1 MDLEKGVSG
10 GAPAINGR
18 GGVAQ
23 GDTVARALRKSTE
36 RQQVKT
42 CYNLYMSEIQKAQ
55 SWQDCDTDIKEFVNE
70 LVAKV
75 HSELGDNLVG
85 IYLHGSL
92 AMGGYYRPKSDIDVL
107 IVVNDKLA
115 DSERKSFAQL
125 VAKHAE
131 ARPTTGNVELSVI
144 LSATAKAIPVPIPF
158 EVHYSSEWHDK
169 ILSDDI
175 DYTKNKTDID
185 LQSHLTYVVQ
195 RGICLYGKPINEVF
209 GDINWQIFMEGVL
222 DDFNWIIEDE
232 NILETPFYGVLNMCR
247 VLQLAQE
254 DKHLAHSKDEGGEW
268 ALQNLPEQ
276 FHYTIQQALDAYH
289 SPKQVDE
296 SQRRTNGET
305 WDKEA
310 LLALRDFARSKY
322 EL

>member
-1 MDLEKGVSG
+1 M
-10 GAPAINGR
+10 
-18 GGVAQ
+18 
-23 GDTVARALRKSTE
+23 
-36 RQQVKT
+36 
-42 CYNLYMSEIQKAQ
+42 
-55 SWQDCDTDIKEFVNE
+55 
-70 LVAKV
+70 
-75 HSELGDNLVG
+75 
-85 IYLHGSL
+85 
-92 AMGGYYRPKSDIDVL
+92 
-107 IVVNDKLA
+107 
-115 DSERKSFAQL
+115 
-125 VAKHAE
+125 
-131 ARPTTGNVELSVI
+131 
-144 LSATAKAIPVPIPF
+144 PVPF

-276 FHYTIQQALDAYH
+276 FH
-289 SPKQVDE
+289 SPY
-296 SQRRTNGET
+296 
-305 WDKEA
+305 
-310 LLALRDFARSKY
+310 FSKH
-322 EL
+322 LTLIIHQSKLMKAKDGQMAKFGTKKRCLH